1 VLTPSTRRSRWL
13 RLVVVRKEVWKTTWA
28 FRVVSIGLVCVLAY
42 GTRPVWTRAVGE
54 SLVCSEPHDVSRVDA
69 AVIDDLDRDYLVF
82 ERARVLRQA
91 GVTSRVLV
99 PVEVLANGTP
109 SPVSATIVQDLAR
122 LARVGD
128 VETVP
133 VDASEP
139 ISLNVALH
147 VRQFLTDK
155 GIRSVAVVTPR
166 FRSERSMLI
175 YRPVLEAVGVASY
188 CVPVA
193 GMRSPDTWA
202 QSWHGVQDVALQ
214 FVKLQYYRFYI
225 LPFRFRDTVVHL

>member
-1 VLTPSTRRSRWL
+1 M

-28 FRVVSIGLVCVLAY
+28 FRVVSIGLLCVLAY
-42 GTRPVWTRAVGE
+42 VTRPVWTRAVAE
-54 SLVCSEPHDVSRVDA
+54 SLVCSQAHDVNSVDA
-69 AVIDDLDRDYLVF
+69 AVIDDLDRDYLAF
-82 ERARVLRQA
+82 ERARTLRQT

-99 PVEVLANGTP
+99 PVDVLANGEP
-109 SPVSATIVQDLAR
+109 SPVSSTIVQDLAR

-128 VETVP
+128 IETVP
-133 VDASEP
+133 VLATEP

-175 YRPVLEAVGVASY
+175 YRAVLEAVGVAAY

-193 GMRSPDTWA
+193 GMRSPDTWT

-214 FVKLQYYRFYI
+214 FVKLQYYRFYV
-225 LPFRFRDTVVHL
+225 LPFRLKASVGRLP

>member
-1 VLTPSTRRSRWL
+1 MRPSIGTGRWA
-13 RLVVVRKEVWKTTWA
+13 RYFVTRKEVVKTTWTFKA
-28 FRVVSIGLVCVLAY
+28 ALIAALALVVYLTEPLWA
-42 GTRPVWTRAVGE
+42 RAVAE
-54 SLVCSEPHDVSRVDA
+54 SLVCEQTDHLERADA
-69 AVIDDLDRDYLVF
+69 VVIDDLDRDYLSF

-99 PVEVLANGTP
+99 PVDMLANGTP
-109 SPVSATIVQDLAR
+109 SPVSETIVQDLAR
-122 LARVGD
+122 LARVGE

-133 VDASEP
+133 VLATEP

-147 VRQFLTDK
+147 VRRFLTDK
-155 GIRSVAVVTPR
+155 GIRSVAVVTPA

-175 YRPVLEAVGVASY
+175 YRPVLEAVGVAAY

-193 GMRSPDTWA
+193 GMRSPDTWT

-225 LPFRFRDTVVHL
+225 LPFRLRDTVVHL